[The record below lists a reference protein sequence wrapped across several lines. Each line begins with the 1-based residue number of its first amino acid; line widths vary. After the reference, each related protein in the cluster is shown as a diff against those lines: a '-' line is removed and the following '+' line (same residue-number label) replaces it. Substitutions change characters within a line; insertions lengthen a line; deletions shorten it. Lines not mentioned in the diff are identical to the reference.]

1 MKRIERLHIVTRA
14 RVSVLTQLLMES
26 KRVSNLEQFIRELW
40 ESEVDHLRTIEEI
53 KKNRKLG
60 EYYDIK

>member
-1 MKRIERLHIVTRA
+1 MKRIERLHIVARA
-14 RVSVLTQLLMES
+14 KVSVLTQLLMES

-40 ESEVDHLRTIEEI
+40 ESEVDQLRTIEEI